1 MSTIDWIV
9 LCTFTGFIV
18 FYGAWKSRKT
28 KSVDE
33 YLRTGR
39 SSSWWVVALSIMA
52 TQASAITFLSTPGQ
66 AYVDGMRFV
75 QFYLGLPIAMIIL
88 SVTAVPIYSKLN
100 VYTAYEYLEKRFD
113 LKNRVLGSV
122 LFLSQRG
129 LAAGFTIYA
138 PALVLSVILGW
149 ELNIT
154 IFLIGLMVIVYTTIG
169 GSNAVNK
176 THVLQISV
184 ITIGMFAAFFM
195 IYILLPK
202 DISPIDAAYVAGKLG
217 KLNAIDFSFNLNDR
231 YTFWSG
237 IIGGTFLML
246 SYFGTDQSQVQRYL
260 AAKNITQ
267 SRMGLL
273 VNGLVKIPMQF
284 IILFIGAMV
293 FVFFQFV
300 TPPLFFNPVETEK
313 VKSSSY
319 SSEYSQ
325 LENEFES
332 LQKQK
337 REELRK
343 MLEIRSGSHSRISD
357 NAIEAPENV
366 ISNESSS
373 DKSLQFKGDQIS
385 PSGRNDNHNYLQT
398 SKVQSST
405 GFGQSS
411 IMDVNKELD
420 KISVREQELRSSAI
434 EIIKKNNPEADTND
448 TNYIFI
454 SFVVNYLPVG
464 LIGLLLA
471 AIIAAS
477 MSSTSAELNSLASTS
492 MIDIYKRMINKNAKD
507 EHYLRFSKFATIGW
521 GIYAIAFALLASE
534 LGSLIEAVNILG
546 SLVYGTILGI
556 FLVAF
561 YTKKISGNSVF
572 VSAIIAEGVVLYSYL
587 FTSIPFLW
595 YNVIGCLVV
604 IILSFAINPLLG
616 INSEVEN

>member
-1 MSTIDWIV
+1 M
-9 LCTFTGFIV
+9 CGFTGFIV
-18 FYGAWKSRKT
+18 FYGAWKTRKT
-28 KSVDE
+28 KDVED
-33 YLRTGR
+33 YLRAGK

-88 SVTAVPIYSKLN
+88 SITAVPIYSKLN

-138 PALVLSVILGW
+138 PALILSVILGW
-149 ELNIT
+149 ELNLT
-154 IFLIGLMVIVYTTIG
+154 IILIGIMVIIYTSIG
-169 GSNAVNK
+169 GTNAVNK
-176 THVLQISV
+176 THILQISI
-184 ITIGMFAAFFM
+184 ITVGMFAAFFM

-202 DISPIDAAYVAGKLG
+202 DISVIDAAYIAGRMG

-246 SYFGTDQSQVQRYL
+246 SYFGTDQSQVARYL

-313 VKSSSY
+313 VKSGSY
-319 SSEYSQ
+319 SKEYSQ
-325 LENEFES
+325 LENEFEI
-332 LQKQK
+332 LQNHK
-337 REELRK
+337 REKLRE
-343 MLEIRSGSHSRISD
+343 MLAQSSRSSL
-357 NAIEAPENV
+357 
-366 ISNESSS
+366 SSS
-373 DKSLQFKGDQIS
+373 DAEK
-385 PSGRNDNHNYLQT
+385 NDLN
-398 SKVQSST
+398 
-405 GFGQSS
+405 
-411 IMDVNKELD
+411 
-420 KISVREQELRSSAI
+420 KISMREQELKAGAK
-434 EIIKKNNPEADTND
+434 EIIKKNNPNADTND

-454 SFVVNYLPVG
+454 TYIVNYLPIG

-492 MIDIYKRMINKNAKD
+492 LIDIYRRLINKNGSD
-507 EHYLRFSKFATIGW
+507 DHYLKFSKYATVGW
-521 GIYAIAFALLASE
+521 GIYAIIFALLASE

-572 VSAIIAEGVVLYSYL
+572 ISAIIAEAVVLYCFI

-595 YNVIGCLVV
+595 YNVIGCLIVL
-604 IILSFAINPLLG
+604 ILSSG
-616 INSEVEN
+616 INQIPNRKLKAAN